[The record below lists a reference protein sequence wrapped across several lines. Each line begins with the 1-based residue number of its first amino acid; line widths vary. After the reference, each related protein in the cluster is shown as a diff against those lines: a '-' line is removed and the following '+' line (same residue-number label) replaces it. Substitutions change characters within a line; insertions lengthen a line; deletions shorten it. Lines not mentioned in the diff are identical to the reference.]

1 MNTLATIGDYINPVT
16 VGVGLA
22 LMVIIFIIA
31 MAKRYIKV
39 GPNEALIIAGGRRGI
54 RLVKGGGTF
63 VVPIIEQAQ
72 TLSLELMTLVIKTP
86 AVYTETGVPIVIEG
100 VAQVKV
106 GGDETAIRTA
116 AEQFLSKS
124 PHDMLTVIHQ
134 TLEGHLRA
142 IVGQM
147 TVEKIYRNREEFGQR
162 VQEVAATDLA
172 NMGLQIVSLSIK
184 EITDE
189 HGYLDALGK
198 PRIAQVQRDAT
209 IGEAV
214 AQSEAAQKS
223 ALARQAAK
231 EAEFGAATKIA
242 ESQRDFELKQAEYVA
257 NVDQKKAEFQVNVN
271 VKRAEQDLAY
281 DIQKAQTAQILKEK
295 ETRTAEL
302 EAMRKEKEL
311 DASVVKPAEAKQRE
325 IQTIA
330 DAERYKLETV
340 ARGQAD
346 ATKNIGVG
354 EAEAQR
360 AKGLAVAEVNKAQG
374 LATADVVLATGQ
386 SEATAMA
393 KKAEAWRAYNEA
405 AIAQMFIERLPDIV
419 RAVAEPLA
427 KVEKIVVVSTGSGDA
442 GAGTSKITKD
452 IVDIVAQVP
461 SILEATA
468 GVDLKD
474 LTKEIPKLM
483 KKKDADEGK
492 K

>member
-1 MNTLATIGDYINPVT
+1 MIEFFTSPVGIAT
-16 VGVGLA
+16 GL
-22 LMVIIFIIA
+22 VVIFIVFVIA
-31 MAKRYIKV
+31 MAKRYVKV
-39 GPNEALIIAGGRRGI
+39 GPNEALIISGGGKGV

-63 VVPIIEQAQ
+63 VWPIIEQAQ
-72 TLSLELMTLVIKTP
+72 TLSLELITLVIKTP
-86 AVYTETGVPIVIEG
+86 AVYTEIGVPIIIEG

-106 GGDETAIRTA
+106 GGNETSIRTA

-124 PHDMLTVIHQ
+124 PQDMLTVIHQ

-147 TVEKIYRNREEFGQR
+147 TVENIYRNREAFGQR
-162 VQEVAATDLA
+162 VQEVAASDLA

-223 ALARQAAK
+223 AQARQAAK
-231 EAEFGAATKIA
+231 EAEFAAAAKIA

-257 NVDQKKAEFQVNVN
+257 NVEQKKAEFQVSVN

-281 DIQKAQTAQILKEK
+281 DIQKAQTAQVLKEK

-302 EAMRKEKEL
+302 EAKRKEMEL
-311 DASVVKPAEAKQRE
+311 MATIIKPAQAKQQE

-340 ARGQAD
+340 ARGQSD
-346 ATKNIGVG
+346 ATKNIGIG
-354 EAEAQR
+354 DAEANR
-360 AKGLAVAEVNKAQG
+360 AKGLAIAEINKAQG
-374 LATADVVLATGQ
+374 LAGADVVLATGQ

-405 AIAQMFIERLPDIV
+405 AIAQMFIERLPEIV
-419 RAVAEPLA
+419 RAVSEPLA
-427 KVEKIVVVSTGSGDA
+427 KVEKIVIVNSGGGDA
-442 GAGTSKITKD
+442 GVGASKITKD

-461 SILEATA
+461 TILEATA
-468 GVDLKD
+468 GVNLKS
-474 LTKEIPKLM
+474 LTEQIPKLLA
-483 KKKDADEGK
+483 KKEGESGRK
-492 K
+492 

>member
-1 MNTLATIGDYINPVT
+1 
-16 VGVGLA
+16 
-22 LMVIIFIIA
+22 
-31 MAKRYIKV
+31 
-39 GPNEALIIAGGRRGI
+39 
-54 RLVKGGGTF
+54 
-63 VVPIIEQAQ
+63 
-72 TLSLELMTLVIKTP
+72 
-86 AVYTETGVPIVIEG
+86 
-100 VAQVKV
+100 
-106 GGDETAIRTA
+106 
-116 AEQFLSKS
+116 
-124 PHDMLTVIHQ
+124 MLTVIHQ

-147 TVEKIYRNREEFGQR
+147 TVENIYRNREAFGQR
-162 VQEVAATDLA
+162 VQEVAASDLA

-223 ALARQAAK
+223 AQARQAAK
-231 EAEFGAATKIA
+231 EAEFAAAAKIA

-257 NVDQKKAEFQVNVN
+257 NVEQKKAEFQVAVN

-281 DIQKAQTAQILKEK
+281 DIQKAQTAQVLKDK
-295 ETRTAEL
+295 ETKTAEL
-302 EAMRKEKEL
+302 EAKRKEMEL
-311 DASVVKPAEAKQRE
+311 MAVVIKPAQAKQQE

-346 ATKNIGVG
+346 ATKNIGIG
-354 EAEAQR
+354 EAEANR
-360 AKGLAVAEVNKAQG
+360 ARGLAVAEVNKAQG
-374 LATADVVLATGQ
+374 LAAADVVLATGQ
-386 SEATAMA
+386 SEAAAMA

-427 KVEKIVVVSTGSGDA
+427 KVEKIVIVNTGGGEGGA
-442 GAGTSKITKD
+442 GASKVTKD

-461 SILEATA
+461 SVLEATA
-468 GVDLKD
+468 GVNLKT
-474 LTKEIPKLM
+474 LTEHLPKLL
-483 KKKDADEGK
+483 KKEGGESGK